1 MNSGSNRDKGKGKE
15 KQTPHP
21 PERSGSVSEH
31 LVHDANLP
39 VTDSHLTH
47 QGHHASYSVSQL
59 THQGYP
65 ASGSVP
71 QRQQSVHFPTEVYN
85 PFQDLGPH
93 LMHQGNPVSGHHVPA
108 ANLQDSHSY
117 LTHQGHPASGYGSVS
132 QIQHSVPFTTEV
144 HNPSHDSGSHPTQQG
159 HNPPRVFSGS
169 EPGSAKPLAH
179 PNVKPGQNPI
189 QHPPPKGH
197 KG

>member
-47 QGHHASYSVSQL
+47 QGYHASYSVSQP
-59 THQGYP
+59 THQGHP

-93 LMHQGNPVSGHHVPA
+93 LMHQGNPVTGHHVPA

-117 LTHQGHPASGYGSVS
+117 LTHQGHPASGQGSVP
-132 QIQHSVPFTTEV
+132 QIQHSVPF
-144 HNPSHDSGSHPTQQG
+144 HDSSSHPTQQG
-159 HNPPRVFSGS
+159 HNPPHVSSGS
-169 EPGSAKPLAH
+169 APGSAKPLAD
-179 PNVKPGQNPI
+179 PKVKPGQTSN
-189 QHPPPKGH
+189 QHPASKGH
-197 KG
+197 KS